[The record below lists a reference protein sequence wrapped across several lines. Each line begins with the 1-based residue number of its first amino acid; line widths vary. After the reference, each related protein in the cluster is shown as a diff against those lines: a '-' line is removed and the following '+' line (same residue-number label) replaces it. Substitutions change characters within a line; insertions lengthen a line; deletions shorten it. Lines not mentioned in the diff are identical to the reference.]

1 MTNAPPFP
9 SLDKK
14 VWRVASGWFERGGRA
29 APGEGERGFSLL
41 EVLVAFAILSISL
54 GVLLQVFATGLR
66 NAGIADDYTR
76 ATLYAESILA
86 AIGREVPLAEGER
99 SGPVNEQFSWR
110 STVSVYTEGLP
121 DSEQARVRAYH
132 ISVEVYWPGLVQN
145 RSVVLETLRL
155 APVESAGRV

>member
-1 MTNAPPFP
+1 MSNALFP
-9 SLDKK
+9 SLDKEG
-14 VWRVASGWFERGGRA
+14 WRKAPGWF
-29 APGEGERGFSLL
+29 ERGFSLL

-66 NAGIADDYTR
+66 NAGLADDYTR

-86 AIGREVPLAEGER
+86 AVGREAPLTEGER

-110 STVSVYTEGLP
+110 SSVSRYTEGLP
-121 DSEQARVRAYH
+121 ESETAQFRVYRV
-132 ISVEVYWPGLVQN
+132 IVEVYWPGVMRN

-155 APVESAGRV
+155 VPVASGEPG

>member
-1 MTNAPPFP
+1 VIRH
-9 SLDKK
+9 DCQ
-14 VWRVASGWFERGGRA
+14 
-29 APGEGERGFSLL
+29 RGFSLL

-76 ATLYAESILA
+76 AALYAESILA

-110 STVSVYTEGLP
+110 STISAYTEGMP
-121 DSEQARVRAYH
+121 TSAKPRFRAYRV
-132 ISVEVYWPGLVQN
+132 SVEVYWPGLVQD
-145 RSVVLETLRL
+145 RSVILETLRL
-155 APVESAGRV
+155 APIEPPGRGRG